1 MHPTPR
7 NDIPDTP
14 VAIPVEA
21 YVSPGYA
28 RAEKA
33 LLWDKVW
40 QIACRE
46 EEVPDVGDYV
56 TYDVLEN
63 SAIVVRS
70 APGEVSAFRN
80 ACRHRGRRL
89 TEGCGHADRFQCP
102 YHAWQYGLDGACVHV
117 SRRENWGGGLDGA
130 DVRLG
135 PVRSGCW
142 AGYVW
147 VNFDPDCMP
156 LQDYLGTM
164 PAWIDPFR
172 HEEMRYVWRKSCIL
186 QCNWKSILEAFIEI
200 YHAPFIH
207 PQNRNFSSS
216 NGWARGEGLHSA
228 IGTAGREGSGGL
240 GMNVDPSVAKDHRKT
255 VHYTVNL
262 FKQTM
267 GALTTDR
274 QIAAADMLF
283 DVLPET
289 ASAAEVGAK
298 LSELAREM
306 DRARGVVWPEV
317 DPDHARQTGFNWH
330 AFPNSLIQPGL
341 DCGLAIRVLPN
352 GYDPD
357 SCIFEVAAL
366 ERFPPGDHP
375 RVENVFVP
383 ELSEEKWGLLFVQ
396 DFDNLPHVQKG
407 MKASGPYG
415 VIPNPQMEKA
425 VINFH
430 RNLAQYMGTG
440 APVPLGG

>member
-21 YVSPGYA
+21 YVSPAYA

-46 EEVPDVGDYV
+46 EEIPDVGDYV

-102 YHAWQYGLDGACVHV
+102 YHAWQYGLDGACAHV

-130 DVRLG
+130 DMRLG

-207 PQNRNFSSS
+207 PQNRNFSCS

-289 ASAAEVGAK
+289 ACGGGSGGEAVRTGARDGPRARRGVARCR
-298 LSELAREM
+298 SRTCPPDRVQLARLSQFA
-306 DRARGVVWPEV
+306 DPAGARLRPRHPGAAQRLRSRTRASSRSPRSNGTRRATIRGW
-317 DPDHARQTGFNWH
+317 RMCSC
-330 AFPNSLIQPGL
+330 PNS
-341 DCGLAIRVLPN
+341 AKRN
-352 GYDPD
+352 GGCCSSRISTTCPM
-357 SCIFEVAAL
+357 SRRA
-366 ERFPPGDHP
+366 
-375 RVENVFVP
+375 
-383 ELSEEKWGLLFVQ
+383 
-396 DFDNLPHVQKG
+396 
-407 MKASGPYG
+407 
-415 VIPNPQMEKA
+415 
-425 VINFH
+425 
-430 RNLAQYMGTG
+430 
-440 APVPLGG
+440 